1 MLSTKRM
8 DTAMNN
14 PGKTAIFI
22 VMTFLNGADRQQ
34 TQRHTTSHKQITSGG
49 TKLCGVHKHRNV
61 IEPWGRD
68 AVVDKVA
75 REGLRVSELQ
85 SVRRAHPVQVCKP
98 DGGMSELAKYARGRG
113 VQASF
118 KGFQESHCSVVIHF
132 VSFWG
137 YY

>member
-1 MLSTKRM
+1 MVQTDNKHK
-8 DTAMNN
+8 DTQLHINE
-14 PGKTAIFI
+14 
-22 VMTFLNGADRQQ
+22 
-34 TQRHTTSHKQITSGG
+34 ITSGG

-61 IEPWGRD
+61 IEPWGGD

-85 SVRRAHPVQVCKP
+85 SARRAHPVQVCKP
-98 DGGMSELAKYARGRG
+98 DDGMSELAKYARGRG

-118 KGFQESHCSVVIHF
+118 KGFQESHCSVVIHL

-137 YY
+137 YF